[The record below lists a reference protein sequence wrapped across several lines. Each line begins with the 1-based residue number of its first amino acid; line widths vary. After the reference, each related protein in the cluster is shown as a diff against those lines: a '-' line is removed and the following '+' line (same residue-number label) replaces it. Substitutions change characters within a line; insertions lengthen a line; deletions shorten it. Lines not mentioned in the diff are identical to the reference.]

1 MAAPTGLVAAVT
13 GATGAVGEELV
24 KQLVTNAAFRKVVT
38 LGRRPVEG
46 VPSGSAELVQVK
58 VDMDRLEAEGAEAVK
73 GVDVFFCA
81 LGTTRAVAG
90 SAEAYKKVDYD
101 YVAAS
106 ARLAKAAGAKQ
117 FSVVTA
123 QGANAKVPANDWGLF
138 HGLLYMKTK
147 GLAEQAAI
155 DQGFTRTS
163 IFRPGMLD
171 RGDKVRAGAEKIAL
185 GIMTSIKT
193 KDVARLMILD
203 ALRDPS
209 ACRPVMRFEMGALLK
224 AAKQEGVAPEA
235 AK

>member
-1 MAAPTGLVAAVT
+1 MTVTTGLVAAVT

-24 KQLVTNAAFRKVVT
+24 KQLVTNAAFTKVVT

-58 VDMDRLEAEGAEAVK
+58 VDMDSLEAEGAEAVT

-90 SAEAYKKVDYD
+90 SAEAFKKVDYD

-117 FSVVTA
+117 FSLVSA
-123 QGANAKVPANDWGLF
+123 QGANAKLPANDWGIF
-138 HGLLYMKTK
+138 HALLYSKTK

-155 DQGFTRTS
+155 DQGFARAS
-163 IFRPGMLD
+163 IFRPGMMD
-171 RGDKVRAGAEKIAL
+171 RGHKIRAGEKL
-185 GIMTSIKT
+185 GVKILTAIDV